1 MPDYTLTNQNIDMAC
16 HAVEIFFE
24 RAHGEKRDVLRI
36 RLMAEETLL
45 KYQKAFGTKG
55 TFQFQ
60 CKKRMGRLQ
69 AGFSIPGE
77 RNDVIHMDGEEESAV
92 MKGIL
97 SGMGEIPAWQYKNG
111 VNYLAFTLKKKKASP
126 AVSLLAAVALALFCG
141 MLSRF
146 LPEKNINFLSEKM
159 ITPVLDTFMGLLTAV
174 AGPMIFLSVAG
185 GIYNIG
191 DTATLGKIGKRMIS
205 RFLWMTLLLTVVFG
219 IAILPLFPLAGRGGS
234 SFRLSELLEMVLG
247 MVPDS
252 FLAPFSEGNPLQII
266 FLAVLIGLAMLILGS
281 RAAVV
286 SSFLDQANAVIL
298 LLMENIS
305 AFVPVFIFG
314 SLFHMILGNNFSV
327 LLKAYKVLP
336 VMLLGDVFLMVV
348 YACLV
353 CIRKKVSPAVF
364 LKKIAPVFLI
374 GLTTASSAA
383 AFLENRNV
391 CEEKLGIDKK
401 IVNIGVP
408 LGQVVFMP
416 GFSILYF
423 VMGICM
429 AEIYD
434 VKISPV
440 WLVTAL
446 LIAVVLAVATPPIP
460 GGALACYTILLLQL
474 EIPAQAIAVAVAIN
488 VILDFF
494 ATAVDLFC
502 LEAELT
508 ELAGELGMLDVEKMR
523 EKF

>member
-126 AVSLLAAVALALFCG
+126 AVSLLAAVA
-141 MLSRF
+141 
-146 LPEKNINFLSEKM
+146 
-159 ITPVLDTFMGLLTAV
+159 
-174 AGPMIFLSVAG
+174 GPMIFLSVAG

-219 IAILPLFPLAGRGGS
+219 IAILPLFPLAGKGGS

-336 VMLLGDVFLMVV
+336 VMLLGDVFLVVV

-391 CEEKLGIDKK
+391 CEEKLGINKK

-429 AEIYD
+429 AEIYN

-488 VILDFF
+488 VVLDFF

-508 ELAGELGMLDVEKMR
+508 ELAGELGMLDVEKIR
-523 EKF
+523 KKF